1 MPEPPGRPALSS
13 LTVPTSF
20 HVRELALRA
29 GLRNALRDALRDWL
43 LFLLLVSGFVW
54 LVLRGAESL
63 GYNWQWY
70 QVPRAVIANHDGALS
85 AGPLLQGLLVTL
97 KLTALSF
104 AGAFAVGLT
113 VALLRLSGS
122 WSARILARGF
132 LELVRNTPLLIQL
145 FFLYFV
151 LSPVLGMDAFA
162 TAVLSLSLF
171 EGAYVSE
178 ILRAG
183 VLSVDQGQWDA
194 ARSLGMGRATAYV
207 SVILPQALRRVLPPL
222 AGQAVS
228 LVKDSSLASVIAINE
243 LTLRGQNIVSET
255 FLSFEIWFT
264 VAAMYWIVTTALSGA
279 ADALERRLAHPA

>member
-1 MPEPPGRPALSS
+1 MPEPSDRHAHSS
-13 LTVPTSF
+13 LSF
-20 HVRELALRA
+20 FNCGLRA
-29 GLRNALRDALRDWL
+29 GLCAVLRDWL
-43 LFLLLVSGFVW
+43 LFLLLASGFAW
-54 LVLRGAESL
+54 LVLRGAEGL

-70 QVPRAVIANHDGALS
+70 QVPRAIYTDNGGAFM

-97 KLTALSF
+97 KLTGLSF

-122 WSARILARGF
+122 WSGRVLARGY

-151 LSPVLGMDAFA
+151 LSPVLNMNAFA

-183 VLSVDQGQWDA
+183 VRSVEQGQWDA
-194 ARSLGMGRATAYV
+194 ARSLGMGPATAYV

-264 VAAMYWIVTTALSGA
+264 VAAIYWIVTTALSGA
-279 ADALERRLAHPA
+279 ADALERRLAFPA

>member
-1 MPEPPGRPALSS
+1 MPEPPGRPAPPPLPFPIPFYA
-13 LTVPTSF
+13 LGP
-20 HVRELALRA
+20 RILRNRLRA
-29 GLRNALRDALRDWL
+29 GRGGRDWL

-54 LVLRGAESL
+54 LVLRGAEAL

-70 QVPRAVIANHDGALS
+70 QVPRALFASQNGALS
-85 AGPLLQGLLVTL
+85 PGPLLQGLLVTL

-113 VALLRLSGS
+113 AALLRLSGS
-122 WSARILARGF
+122 WSGRILARGF

-151 LSPVLGMDAFA
+151 LSPVLGMDAFG
-162 TAVLSLSLF
+162 TAVLGLALF

-183 VLSVDQGQWDA
+183 VRSVDSGQWDA
-194 ARSLGMGRATAYV
+194 ARSLGMGRGQTYV

-222 AGQAVS
+222 AGQGVS
-228 LVKDSSLASVIAINE
+228 LIKDSSLASVIAIGE

-279 ADALERRLAHPA
+279 ADALERRLAYPA

>member
-1 MPEPPGRPALSS
+1 
-13 LTVPTSF
+13 
-20 HVRELALRA
+20 
-29 GLRNALRDALRDWL
+29 
-43 LFLLLVSGFVW
+43 
-54 LVLRGAESL
+54 
-63 GYNWQWY
+63 
-70 QVPRAVIANHDGALS
+70 
-85 AGPLLQGLLVTL
+85 VTL
-97 KLTALSF
+97 KLTGLSF
-104 AGAFAVGLT
+104 AGAFAVGLA

-122 WSARILARGF
+122 WSGRFLARGY

-183 VLSVDQGQWDA
+183 VRSVDQGQWDA
-194 ARSLGMGRATAYV
+194 ARSLGMGSATAYAT
-207 SVILPQALRRVLPPL
+207 VILPQALRRVLPPL

-243 LTLRGQNIVSET
+243 LTMRGHNIVSET

-264 VAAMYWIVTTALSGA
+264 VAAMYWLVTTALSGA
-279 ADALERRLAHPA
+279 VDALERRLALPA

>member
-1 MPEPPGRPALSS
+1 MPEPPGNPARS
-13 LTVPTSF
+13 PFSF
-20 HVRELALRA
+20 LRCGQRA
-29 GLRNALRDALRDWL
+29 NLRTGICDSL
-43 LFLLLVSGFVW
+43 LFGLLATGLFW
-54 LVLRGAESL
+54 LVLRGAGSL

-70 QVPRAVIANHDGALS
+70 QVPRAIIIEHDGALL
-85 AGPLLQGLLVTL
+85 AGPLLQGLFVTL
-97 KLTALSF
+97 KLTVLSF

-113 VALLRLSGS
+113 AALLRLSGS
-122 WSARILARGF
+122 WSGRILARGY

-151 LSPVLGMDAFA
+151 LSPVLNMDAFA

-183 VLSVDQGQWDA
+183 VRSVDPGQWDA
-194 ARSLGMGRATAYV
+194 ARSLGMGRTTAYI

-264 VAAMYWIVTTALSGA
+264 VAAIYWIITTALSGA
-279 ADALERRLAHPA
+279 ADALERRLAYPA

>member
-1 MPEPPGRPALSS
+1 MPEHPARPAHALFSH
-13 LTVPTSF
+13 L
-20 HVRELALRA
+20 RLAVL
-29 GLRNALRDALRDWL
+29 NDWL
-43 LFLLLVSGFVW
+43 LFLLMSGGLVW
-54 LVLRGAESL
+54 LGLRGAEGL

-70 QVPRAVIANHDGALS
+70 QVPRALMTSHDGALS
-85 AGPLLQGLLVTL
+85 PGPLLQGLFVTL
-97 KLTALSF
+97 KLTAWSF

-113 VALLRLSGS
+113 TALLRLSGS
-122 WSARILARGF
+122 WSGRVLARCY

-151 LSPVLGMDAFA
+151 LSPVLNMDAFA
-162 TAVLSLSLF
+162 TAVLGLSLF

-183 VLSVDQGQWDA
+183 VRSVDPGQWDA
-194 ARSLGMGRATAYV
+194 ARSLGMGHARTYV

-222 AGQAVS
+222 AGQGVS
-228 LVKDSSLASVIAINE
+228 LIKDSSLASVIAIGE

-264 VAAMYWIVTTALSGA
+264 VAAIYWIITTTLSGA
-279 ADALERRLAHPA
+279 ADALERRLAYPA